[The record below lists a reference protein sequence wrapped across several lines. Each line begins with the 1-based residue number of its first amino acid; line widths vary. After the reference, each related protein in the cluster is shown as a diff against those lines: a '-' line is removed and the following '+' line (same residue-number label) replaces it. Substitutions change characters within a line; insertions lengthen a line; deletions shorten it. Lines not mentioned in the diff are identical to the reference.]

1 MPSVDEA
8 VRWAEGIAADDS
20 YGYDQAARDS
30 DHAVD
35 CSSLVCRGLRHA
47 GFGTPS
53 PSFSTR
59 TMGAWLESH
68 GWVWHKGT
76 SGVRRGD
83 ILWMSGHTAFA
94 ASSAT
99 IVEAYPH
106 GTPLWGD
113 ERGDNNGREVLIDK
127 LTVHAWAGYWRYTG
141 EDDEVTDKDIEK
153 IAQAVWNYELGS
165 EGKMHYQNVP
175 AWQHMSFAHFDT
187 ARLYKIATDTS
198 DPTGRGV
205 EMPERGARLHRRDAR
220 RDQGRGRVAQGGRG
234 RGRVGACAPDNDHGN
249 PLSASA
255 GRGFFSFVEESRL
268 YTRARAKTAR
278 PPILCTRFRV
288 SQKCP

>member
-8 VRWAEGIAADDS
+8 VRWAEGIAADNS
-20 YGYDQAARDS
+20 YGYDQSKRDTGY
-30 DHAVD
+30 AVD

-59 TMGAWLESH
+59 TMGAWLEAH

-94 ASSAT
+94 ASSTT

-113 ERGDNNGREVLIDK
+113 ERGDNNGREVLIDR
-127 LTVHAWAGYWRYTG
+127 LNVHAWAGYWRYTG
-141 EDDEVTDKDIEK
+141 EEDEVTSEDITK
-153 IAQAVWNYELGS
+153 IAQEVWNYEIGS
-165 EGKMHYQNVP
+165 EGRMHYQNTP
-175 AWQHMSFAHFDT
+175 AWKHLSFAHYDT
-187 ARLYKIATDTS
+187 ERLYQGMVDTS
-198 DPTGRGV
+198 DPTGRNQKQTDHTHIKWI
-205 EMPERGARLHRRDAR
+205 AAKQA
-220 RDQGRGRVAQGGRG
+220 DQGEQIDDIQQKVDALAETFKD
-234 RGRVGACAPDNDHGN
+234 V
-249 PLSASA
+249 SAKLDALAALLPS
-255 GRGFFSFVEESRL
+255 GE
-268 YTRARAKTAR
+268 
-278 PPILCTRFRV
+278 
-288 SQKCP
+288 

>member
-20 YGYDQAARDS
+20 YGYDQSKRDTGY
-30 DHAVD
+30 AVD

-59 TMGAWLESH
+59 TMGAWLEAH

-83 ILWMSGHTAFA
+83 VLWMSGHTAFA

-175 AWQHMSFAHFDT
+175 AWQHMSFAHFDS

-205 EMPERGARLHRRDAR
+205 EMDDHDHIKWLAAGQAAQNEVLASIVETLAAIKGEVEALKAGGAEAKP
-220 RDQGRGRVAQGGRG
+220 AQ
-234 RGRVGACAPDNDHGN
+234 A
-249 PLSASA
+249 
-255 GRGFFSFVEESRL
+255 
-268 YTRARAKTAR
+268 
-278 PPILCTRFRV
+278 
-288 SQKCP
+288 

>member
-1 MPSVDEA
+1 MSDIEAA

-35 CSSLVCRGLRHA
+35 CSSLVCRALNYA
-47 GFGTPS
+47 GFDTPF

-59 TMGAWLESH
+59 TMGAWLEAH
-68 GWVWHKGT
+68 DWVWHEGR

-83 ILWMSGHTAFA
+83 ILWMRGHTAFA
-94 ASSAT
+94 ASSTT

-141 EDDEVTDKDIEK
+141 EDNEMTDKDIEK
-153 IAQAVWNYELGS
+153 IAQAVWNYALGS
-165 EGKMHYQNVP
+165 EGKMHYQNTP
-175 AWQHMSFAHFDT
+175 AWQHLSFAHFDT

-198 DPTGRGV
+198 DPTGRDV
-205 EMPERGARLHRRDAR
+205 KMTDHNHIKFIAAKQAEMYEKLNKIIAMLEA
-220 RDQGRGRVAQGGRG
+220 
-234 RGRVGACAPDNDHGN
+234 
-249 PLSASA
+249 
-255 GRGFFSFVEESRL
+255 E
-268 YTRARAKTAR
+268 
-278 PPILCTRFRV
+278 
-288 SQKCP
+288 